1 MESFNKSKRF
11 NNSNNKNGGALIRR
25 LAAAA
30 FAALC
35 LAACTLGA
43 FRVSV
48 TLTNGAAGAA
58 RVPLIL
64 IDAGH
69 GGEDGGASGV
79 GGLVEKELNLD
90 IALRLRDALRLMGF
104 RVRMTRETDVSLH
117 TGEGKRKRS
126 DLQTRLDAIN
136 ADGVD
141 LCVSVHQN
149 SYAGRGTARGAQVFC
164 APNGEKS
171 RAFAESVRES
181 LSRLRSENERAV
193 KVAGS
198 SVFILNNAKNPAVL
212 VECGFLSDPVDALL
226 LSKQSERAG
235 IAFAIARG
243 VAEGFFNET
252 NG

>member
-1 MESFNKSKRF
+1 MKISEKYKRLIP
-11 NNSNNKNGGALIRR
+11 SRSATARITAILLALAFVAAFTFAAVR
-25 LAAAA
+25 LAASP
-30 FAALC
+30 
-35 LAACTLGA
+35 
-43 FRVSV
+43 V
-48 TLTNGAAGAA
+48 NGAANGT

-64 IDAGH
+64 VDAGH

-136 ADGVD
+136 ADDVD

-149 SYAGRGTARGAQVFC
+149 SYAGKGTARGAQVFC
-164 APNGEKS
+164 APNGERS

-181 LSRLRSENERAV
+181 LAALRGENARGV

-198 SVFILNNAKNPAVL
+198 SVYILKNAENPAIL
-212 VECGFLSDPVDALL
+212 VECGFLSDPLDALM
-226 LSKQSERAG
+226 LSKTTDRAE
-235 IAFAIARG
+235 IAFAIAKG
-243 VAEGFFNET
+243 VAEGFFNEN

>member
-1 MESFNKSKRF
+1 MKSFDTHVKISR
-11 NNSNNKNGGALIRR
+11 SALARIAACA
-25 LAAAA
+25 LAAV
-30 FAALC
+30 C
-35 LAACTLGA
+35 VAACTLA
-43 FRVSV
+43 ALRLAASPV
-48 TLTNGAAGAA
+48 NGAANTA

-90 IALRLRDALRLMGF
+90 IALRLRDTLRLMGF

-136 ADGVD
+136 AGDVD

-149 SYAGRGTARGAQVFC
+149 SYAGKGTARGAQVFC
-164 APNGEKS
+164 APNGEVS

-181 LSRLRSENERAV
+181 LSRLRSENERAI

-198 SVFILNNAKNPAVL
+198 SVYILNNAKNPAVL
-212 VECGFLSDPVDALL
+212 VECGFLSDPLDALL